1 MGKLIRMG
9 VQERRLLWPK
19 RLHWR
24 RLLFLLGMLIMG
36 STYQYLRSPR
46 GLPSLWAAVSSQH
59 PVKLASRDLSNNE
72 MMMVSS
78 DPPKSSP
85 EMEVETWAPQATVGR
100 DGTTPGVTMEN
111 TPSIPRRIANVIPA
125 TPKSSDSP
133 AAARTEKVKEDT
145 PATPS
150 GALNHYPPTSG
161 RPVVNNYTPATR
173 RGEVKSYRPTQAR
186 GKVRKYTPSPLG
198 RMVNSYA
205 PSTFMTMT
213 RSHGITPRATVK
225 DSEIMTTNKILET
238 NPSKRVLGET
248 TPTPLKGV
256 TDNALPFLINDLET
270 DILTSPRNVAEE
282 KTLTTTRRVDNN
294 SSTNHRGLVGKNSL
308 TTPQGTVL
316 EHTAATSEGQVAVSI
331 TTETKASTA
340 AWKARNPSSRTSA
353 PTVGISSATFWGL
366 VKNPS
371 PAPTTPATPRVR
383 ASPTT
388 QVHHCVVVEPVPVSS
403 TDPSPSL
410 TTAGMPETP
419 SPSVLP
425 SGQPDLHPK
434 AEYPRDLFSVKER
447 RQGWVVL
454 HIFGMLY
461 VFVAL
466 AIVCDEY
473 FVPALGVITDKLQI
487 SEDVAGATFMA
498 AGGSAPELF
507 TSLIGIFISHSNVG
521 IGTIVGSAVFNIL
534 FVIGTCALFS
544 REILNLTWWPL
555 FRDITFYILDL
566 MMLILF
572 FLDSLIVWWES
583 LLLLLAYA
591 LYVFTMKWNKQ
602 LELWVK
608 KQLSRR
614 PVPKVM
620 ALGDLSKLGGGTVVV
635 DEQQDNK
642 KLKLASMLTQGSSLA
657 SLHNS
662 TIRSTIYQL
671 IFRSLDTLGEAR
683 PSKDKE
689 EESLNQEAKAKPQ
702 AKAESKPEEEE
713 PAKLPEVT
721 VTPAPAPDVK
731 GDQEEDPGSQGDVA
745 EAESTGERTDNEVKT
760 PGEGENGEQSGGEA
774 QPEGEGEE
782 KGENESEGDIQAER
796 KGENESEGDIQAER
810 KGDDEGEGEIQAG
823 EDGEMKG
830 DEGETG
836 EQELNAEN
844 QDEAKED
851 EKGIDGEEEGDGG
864 ESEDEE
870 EEEEQEEEEEEEP
883 LSLEWPETR
892 QKQAIYLF
900 LLPIVFP
907 LWLTVPDVRRLEA
920 RKFFVIT
927 FLGSI
932 MWIAMFSY
940 LMVWW
945 AHQVGET
952 IGISE
957 EIMGLTILAAGTSI
971 PDLITSVIVARKGLG
986 DMAVSSSVGS
996 NIFDITVGLPL
1007 PWMLFSFING
1017 LQPVPVS
1024 SNGLFCAIV
1033 LLFLMLLFVISSIAL
1048 CKWRMNK
1055 ILGFTMFLLYFVFLI
1070 ISVMLEDR
1078 IISCPV
1084 SV

>member
-133 AAARTEKVKEDT
+133 AAARKEKVKEDT
-145 PATPS
+145 PATPG

-205 PSTFMTMT
+205 PSTFVTMT

-256 TDNALPFLINDLET
+256 TDNGLPFLINDLET

-403 TDPSPSL
+403 TVPSPSL

-614 PVPKVM
+614 PVAKVM
-620 ALGDLSKLGGGTVVV
+620 ALGDLS
-635 DEQQDNK
+635 
-642 KLKLASMLTQGSSLA
+642 KLASMLTQGSSLA

-760 PGEGENGEQSGGEA
+760 PGEGENREQSGREA

-810 KGDDEGEGEIQAG
+810 KGDDEGEGEGEIQAG

-870 EEEEQEEEEEEEP
+870 EEEEEGEEEEEQEEEEEEQEEEEEEP

>member
-316 EHTAATSEGQVAVSI
+316 EHTAATSDGQVAVSI

-620 ALGDLSKLGGGTVVV
+620 ALGDLSKL
-635 DEQQDNK
+635 
-642 KLKLASMLTQGSSLA
+642 ASMLTQGSSLA

-796 KGENESEGDIQAER
+796 KGENESEGDIHAER
-810 KGDDEGEGEIQAG
+810 KGDDEGEGEGEIQAG

-851 EKGIDGEEEGDGG
+851 EKRIDGEEEGDGG
-864 ESEDEE
+864 ESEDEEEEEEEGEEEE

>member
-46 GLPSLWAAVSSQH
+46 GLPSLCAAVSSQH
-59 PVKLASRDLSNNE
+59 PVKLARRDLSNNE

-256 TDNALPFLINDLET
+256 TDNVLPFLINDLET
-270 DILTSPRNVAEE
+270 DILTSPRNVAEG

-620 ALGDLSKLGGGTVVV
+620 ALGDLSK
-635 DEQQDNK
+635 
-642 KLKLASMLTQGSSLA
+642 
-657 SLHNS
+657 
-662 TIRSTIYQL
+662 
-671 IFRSLDTLGEAR
+671 
-683 PSKDKE
+683 
-689 EESLNQEAKAKPQ
+689 
-702 AKAESKPEEEE
+702 
-713 PAKLPEVT
+713 
-721 VTPAPAPDVK
+721 
-731 GDQEEDPGSQGDVA
+731 GDVA

-830 DEGETG
+830 DEGDLQAERKGDDEGEGEIQAGEDGEMKGDDGETG
-836 EQELNAEN
+836 EQDLIADN
-844 QDEAKED
+844 QDDAKED

-864 ESEDEE
+864 ESEDEEEEEEEGEEEEEQEE